1 MTLSI
6 FTEQYAKFRELLIQ
20 YRQRI
25 SFTQAQLAQALN
37 RPQSFVS
44 KYESGER
51 RLDIIEFL
59 EIAEILQFDPCELLK
74 RVNDD
79 TLATQTIMD
88 EWEVTANEL
97 TILLEENPA
106 LAVLLWWKLK

>member
-37 RPQSFVS
+37 RPQSFV
-44 KYESGER
+44 
-51 RLDIIEFL
+51 
-59 EIAEILQFDPCELLK
+59 
-74 RVNDD
+74 
-79 TLATQTIMD
+79 
-88 EWEVTANEL
+88 
-97 TILLEENPA
+97 
-106 LAVLLWWKLK
+106 